1 MHRFSTKVLYILT
14 LSSVLYG
21 CSGVSGKNTEANLRA
36 RYLAKSAQGM
46 TEGAKNGMLSVMNE
60 EYAEREPNPNA
71 YVGELLF
78 KRYCAQCHSRGK
90 GPDIIDHRVTT
101 SDPESDYYIIRYG
114 VGEMP
119 GFRTRLTRFQI
130 FDILAYMKSDFSNSD
145 LFKKS
150 DSNMMRAPKTSRINA
165 PKAEE
170 PENQESEENQESS
183 PQ

>member
-1 MHRFSTKVLYILT
+1 MHRIFIKITYLLT

-21 CSGVSGKNTEANLRA
+21 CSGVSGKNTEANQRA
-36 RYLAKSAQGM
+36 RYLAKAAQGM
-46 TEGAKNGMLSVMNE
+46 TESAKNGMLSVMDE

-71 YVGELLF
+71 YVGELIF

-145 LFKKS
+145 VLNKR
-150 DSNMMRAPKTSRINA
+150 DSNMMRAPKKPLPDA
-165 PKAEE
+165 PKAQE
-170 PENQESEENQESS
+170 PEENQESDE
-183 PQ
+183 P